1 MGYFDDLEIVQAT
14 HKIFGY
20 HVSKPI
26 DPPYLSLCLLRK
38 GELIVMKDGAKR
50 HLKAPFIFWAL
61 PGHVYQFVSGE
72 ARSRR
77 ETIWLDLG
85 GLRARRIRLGLEELA
100 SAGGLGLP
108 LSNCMG
114 MALLMLRIIN
124 LNRHGENLIRHRLI
138 VYVEELIGLIHD
150 EAVCGKEMNHD
161 CALILEAAEQFK
173 RNPAIKYDL
182 QEVAR
187 THAMSYDTFRKK
199 FKFYIGQAPHEFL
212 LNCKIELAVELM
224 RKHEISIKE
233 IADSCGFA
241 DISSFSRM
249 FRKRSGLYPREFRK
263 NMSESSL

>member
-61 PGHVYQFVSGE
+61 PGHVYQFVSVE

-100 SAGGLGLP
+100 SAGGL
-108 LSNCMG
+108 ST
-114 MALLMLRIIN
+114 R
-124 LNRHGENLIRHRLI
+124 LNTMCH
-138 VYVEELIGLIHD
+138 V
-150 EAVCGKEMNHD
+150 
-161 CALILEAAEQFK
+161 
-173 RNPAIKYDL
+173 
-182 QEVAR
+182 VA
-187 THAMSYDTFRKK
+187 
-199 FKFYIGQAPHEFL
+199 
-212 LNCKIELAVELM
+212 
-224 RKHEISIKE
+224 
-233 IADSCGFA
+233 
-241 DISSFSRM
+241 
-249 FRKRSGLYPREFRK
+249 
-263 NMSESSL
+263 